1 MDADSAGN
9 PHLSAVASIVTAA
22 GASEHESGHCTEH
35 LRSIG
40 CKTGKFPQE
49 LVVLWLV
56 EASETAWA
64 TLMYSALSL
73 HARQHTWSVMQDLKP
88 KDLCNFCLPRERPRV
103 RSTADAILL
112 YHTRQQV
119 RKCQSSVAYLT
130 AYRSSCAQPKYEEHS
145 RAVPQWINIGKLGRY
160 KYH

>member
-1 MDADSAGN
+1 MAGLLRWRRKKLLHVIASRGYDAMDADSAGN

-64 TLMYSALSL
+64 TLVYSASSL
-73 HARQHTWSVMQDLKP
+73 HARQHT
-88 KDLCNFCLPRERPRV
+88 
-103 RSTADAILL
+103 
-112 YHTRQQV
+112 
-119 RKCQSSVAYLT
+119 
-130 AYRSSCAQPKYEEHS
+130 
-145 RAVPQWINIGKLGRY
+145 
-160 KYH
+160 